1 MIGESHATVL
11 GSQEVPVPWK
21 EITQVEQ
28 RRSFINEALLR
39 RKTMAELCAAFQISE
54 KTGYKWVRRFL
65 LEGDRSLEDR
75 SHAPHSIPHRMPE
88 ATAEYFLAL
97 RGRHP
102 TWGPRKLVA
111 YAAAHEATR
120 QWPAAS
126 SVGALLK
133 NAGLVRPRRFAKT
146 MAAGRAWG
154 MTEPAMPNAVWTA
167 DFKGEFRL
175 GTGAYCYPLTVQ
187 DAYSRF
193 LLGCRAL
200 DSTKGAPAVAVFRRL
215 FQDRGLPAVIRTD
228 NGAPFGSTAIAR
240 LSPLAV
246 WWIRLGIRPERI
258 TPGHPQENG
267 AHERMHRTLK
277 AETARP
283 AAPTWRGQQR
293 RFDQF
298 RHSYN
303 TERPH
308 EALGLRPPSSVYTP
322 SPRPYPK
329 RLPKI
334 DYPPGA
340 DVRRVTSIGQA
351 CWRGAYFFLSSLLA
365 GQDVSIE
372 QVTEQRWTV
381 AFGPLILGHI
391 NDVSLTFEPAVYWR
405 PSPLTPVTDSPI
417 IPV

>member
-1 MIGESHATVL
+1 M
-11 GSQEVPVPWK
+11 PWK

-28 RRSFINEALLR
+28 RQSFVSRYLLR
-39 RKTMAELCAAFQISE
+39 RERMAELCAEFGISE
-54 KTGYKWVRRFL
+54 KTGYKWVRRYL
-65 LEGDRSLEDR
+65 HDGDQSLEDR
-75 SHAPHSIPHRMPE
+75 SHAPHSIPHRMPA

-97 RGRHP
+97 RERHR

-111 YAAAHEATR
+111 YAAANEPTR
-120 QWPAAS
+120 RWPAPS

-133 NAGLVRPRRFAKT
+133 QAGLVRIRPRRFTKT
-146 MAAGRAWG
+146 KDAGSAWG
-154 MTEPAMPNAVWTA
+154 VTQAGMPNAVWTA

-175 GTGAYCYPLTVQ
+175 GSGPYCYPLTVL
-187 DAYSRF
+187 DAYSRY
-193 LLGCRAL
+193 LLGVRAL
-200 DSTKGAPAVAVFRRL
+200 ESTKGAATTAEFRRL
-215 FQDRGLPAVIRTD
+215 FQEHGLPTVIRTD
-228 NGAPFGSTAIAR
+228 NGPPFGSTAIAR
-240 LSPLAV
+240 LTPLAV

-277 AETARP
+277 AETTRP

-298 RHSYN
+298 RDSYN

-308 EALGLRPPSSVYTP
+308 EALGLRPPSTVYAT

-329 RLPKI
+329 RLPKP
-334 DYPPGA
+334 DYPAGI

-351 CWRGAYFFLSSLLA
+351 CWRGSYFFLSSLLA
-365 GQDVSIE
+365 GQDVGIE
-372 QVTEQRWTV
+372 QITEHRWTV

-391 NDVSLTFEPAVYWR
+391 NALSLTFEPAVYWR
-405 PSPLTPVTDSPI
+405 PSPVIPVIDSPI
-417 IPV
+417 SPV